1 MTLKA
6 KALKP
11 SRLRREIL
19 AMSKDMHKIGIMND
33 ATYRKITMRDV
44 DKAEAATP
52 APLMCRNWNAARN
65 VRPARRSLC
74 SM

>member
-44 DKAEAATP
+44 DRAEAPAP
-52 APLMCRNWNAARN
+52 APLTGEEIRALRERAHM
-65 VRPARRSLC
+65 S
-74 SM
+74 

>member
-44 DKAEAATP
+44 DKAEAA
-52 APLMCRNWNAARN
+52 ART
-65 VRPARRSLC
+65 SDG
-74 SM
+74 